1 MQLLGILVTLLGFVL
16 ALLSLTLTASVS
28 GRMIIVL
35 VGLAVSL
42 VGILGLIN
50 GACLKNAIWRK

>member
-1 MQLLGILVTLLGFVL
+1 MQILGILVTLLGFVL
-16 ALLSLTLTASVS
+16 ALLSLTITTSVN
-28 GRMIIVL
+28 GRLIIVL

-42 VGILGLIN
+42 GGILGLIN